1 MSRSRK
7 PSGFGWKQFGL
18 SVLCL
23 VLAFILFVMIFVTA
37 FVDRALG
44 QISIG
49 GNGDDTLPSDGT
61 LPSDAYTDPTLPSDF
76 TGPTIDPD
84 TVTLPTA
91 PKDFLQHEKI
101 VNIMLVGQDRRPH
114 ENYRTRSDSMI
125 LCTFNLVDN
134 TLTMTSFMR
143 DLYVQIPGHGGNKM
157 NAAYQWGGMALLSET
172 MILNF
177 GISVDAFV
185 EVDFSGFTKV
195 VDTLGG
201 VEVTMSQREAD
212 YMNTFYWGSGIDNS
226 NWNLTA
232 GTHVLTGEQA
242 LSFSRIRK
250 VPTINGTR
258 DDFGRTERQR
268 AVLNEVLRRCKTMD
282 AGTAYALVTDLIPI
296 VKTDI
301 SKGEIINY
309 FLTLFPLLAN
319 TKIQTQRIP
328 IDGSYEL
335 TWVGSLD
342 VVLPDLEKNRQFL
355 YDTLMPN

>member
-1 MSRSRK
+1 MRK
-7 PSGFGWKQFGL
+7 RKNGKRIAL
-18 SVLCL
+18 IVLCT
-23 VLAFILFVMIFVTA
+23 VLAAVLTAMVGVTVMAHSLMNKMNRVEDENSAT
-37 FVDRALG
+37 
-44 QISIG
+44 ISIQEMEQYLEEEKQQETG
-49 GNGDDTLPSDGT
+49 QGPAIRDEEVEWGQLEGT
-61 LPSDAYTDPTLPSDF
+61 LLGESDDV
-76 TGPTIDPD
+76 I
-84 TVTLPTA
+84 
-91 PKDFLQHEKI
+91 
-101 VNIMLVGQDRRPH
+101 NILLIGQDRRPG
-114 ENYRTRSDSMI
+114 ETRSRSDSMI
-125 LCTFNLVDN
+125 LCTVNRNDKTIVL
-134 TLTMTSFMR
+134 TSFMR
-143 DLYVQIPGHGGNKM
+143 DLYVQIPGLGGNKM

-177 GISVDAFV
+177 GIHVDAFV

-212 YMNTFYWGSGIDNS
+212 YMNTFYWGAGIDNS

-282 AGTAYALVTDLIPI
+282 AGTAYALITDLIPI

-309 FLTLFPLLAN
+309 FLTLFPLLAG

-355 YDTLMPN
+355 YDTLIPD

>member
-1 MSRSRK
+1 MSNYS
-7 PSGFGWKQFGL
+7 SGGRGVKTAL
-18 SVLCL
+18 AILCVILAL
-23 VLAFILFVMIFVTA
+23 VLVLMIGATVWLEYT
-37 FVDRALG
+37 LG
-44 QISIG
+44 RIERT
-49 GNGDDTLPSDGT
+49 DDQLQDTMSPSQFSE
-61 LPSDAYTDPTLPSDF
+61 LLNETDPEDPTF
-76 TGPTIDPD
+76 TGPDLKDDEVTI
-84 TVTLPTA
+84 PTIPA
-91 PKDFLQHEKI
+91 DIIISDEDV
-101 VNIMLVGQDRRPH
+101 VNILLVGQDRRKGQG
-114 ENYRTRSDSMI
+114 RQRSDAMI
-125 LCTFNLVDN
+125 LCTINKEKK

-143 DLYVQIPGHGGNKM
+143 DLYVQIPGLGGNKM

-177 GISVDAFV
+177 GIHVDAFV

-212 YMNTFYWGSGIDNS
+212 YMNTFYWGAGIDNS

-282 AGTAYALVTDLIPI
+282 AGTAYALITDLIPI

-309 FLTLFPLLAN
+309 FLTLFPLLAG

-355 YDTLMPN
+355 YDTLIPD

>member
-1 MSRSRK
+1 
-7 PSGFGWKQFGL
+7 
-18 SVLCL
+18 
-23 VLAFILFVMIFVTA
+23 
-37 FVDRALG
+37 
-44 QISIG
+44 
-49 GNGDDTLPSDGT
+49 
-61 LPSDAYTDPTLPSDF
+61 
-76 TGPTIDPD
+76 
-84 TVTLPTA
+84 
-91 PKDFLQHEKI
+91 
-101 VNIMLVGQDRRPH
+101 
-114 ENYRTRSDSMI
+114 
-125 LCTFNLVDN
+125 VDN

-212 YMNTFYWGSGIDNS
+212 YMNTFYWGAGIDNS

-250 VPTINGTR
+250 VPTINGTK